1 MSDDLKV
8 GAGADAA
15 GALGHFE
22 GKTFVLHNRVYF
34 HDTDAAGIVY
44 HGTYFNFAERARTE
58 MLRHLG
64 VDPDWLW
71 QEYRLRFVIVGAELD
86 FRRPAV
92 HDDVIEIRTD
102 YRATTAARMI
112 LHQTML
118 VDGEVCTALRI
129 TVSQI
134 KENGRPVRL
143 PQPALDAM
151 APYLQ
156 PLKPS
161 E

>member
-1 MSDDLKV
+1 
-8 GAGADAA
+8 
-15 GALGHFE
+15 
-22 GKTFVLHNRVYF
+22 
-34 HDTDAAGIVY
+34 
-44 HGTYFNFAERARTE
+44 
-58 MLRHLG
+58 MLRHLR

>member
-1 MSDDLKV
+1 M
-8 GAGADAA
+8 
-15 GALGHFE
+15 
-22 GKTFVLHNRVYF
+22 LHNRVYF

-71 QEYRLRFVIVGAELD
+71 QEYRLRFVIVSAELD